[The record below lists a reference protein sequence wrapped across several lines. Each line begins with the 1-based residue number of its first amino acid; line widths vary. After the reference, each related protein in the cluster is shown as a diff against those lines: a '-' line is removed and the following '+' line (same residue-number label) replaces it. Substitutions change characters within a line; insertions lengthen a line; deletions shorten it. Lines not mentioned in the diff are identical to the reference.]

1 VNIHLPDDGESPWRP
16 TFAPSVRRS
25 VVVMKRTL
33 WLLMLAFALLLLAVG
48 GWAVNGV
55 RWTLSGPRRARGR
68 LATA

>member
-1 VNIHLPDDGESPWRP
+1 
-16 TFAPSVRRS
+16 
-25 VVVMKRTL
+25 MKRTL
-33 WLLMLAFALLLLAVG
+33 WLLILAFALLLLAIG

>member
-1 VNIHLPDDGESPWRP
+1 MTR
-16 TFAPSVRRS
+16 TFWF
-25 VVVMKRTL
+25 L
-33 WLLMLAFALLLLAVG
+33 ILAFALLLLALG